1 MVTMKVVNCEM
12 KLNVIEEK
20 IDKCKDCN
28 ILKPKIKVKLKEKKN

>member
-12 KLNVIEEK
+12 KLNIIEEK

-28 ILKPKIKVKLKEKKN
+28 ILKPKDQGKIERK